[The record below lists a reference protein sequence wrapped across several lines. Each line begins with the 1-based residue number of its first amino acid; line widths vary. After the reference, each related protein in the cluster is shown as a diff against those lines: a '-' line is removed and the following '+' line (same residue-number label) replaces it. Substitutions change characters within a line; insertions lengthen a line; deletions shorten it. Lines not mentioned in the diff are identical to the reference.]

1 MEKTKVKQDILPIL
15 KGVLTAL
22 AITIIGILVFSVI
35 YKFCNFS
42 DNIIKIVNQVIKIL
56 SIFLGTL
63 VVLKNNK
70 TKGMIKGAIVGVIYM
85 IFTYILFCLL
95 VNTFSISISLLFDLI
110 FASIVG
116 VVSGI
121 ILVNIKK

>member
-85 IFTYILFCLL
+85 IFAYILFCLL